1 MKFNDLK
8 NTLLSLDEGFRTEAG
23 KSVNRL
29 LTLRNW
35 LVGFYIVEFEQ
46 QGEERAEYGERLLV
60 KLAEALKRPSF
71 SWRALYQS
79 RQFYGAYP
87 KLQPVAVRFLSERK
101 ILQTS
106 AKLHLPEKQV
116 LEIGQALSA
125 QSDIPSLPPQQL
137 VNSLSFSHFVLIMAV
152 ENPLARAF
160 YEIESIRGNWS
171 VRELKRQIGSLLY
184 ERTGMT
190 EDKDELLRRVHQ
202 KADQMKPADFLRS
215 PYLFDFLEFPQGKL
229 VDESTLEQALLNH
242 LQEFLLELGT
252 GFCFEARQKR
262 ILIGNDW
269 HYVDLVF
276 YHRLL
281 KCHVLVDLKV
291 EDFKLDHAGQIN
303 GYVNYFK
310 ENVQTADD
318 NAPVGLLL
326 CTGKEEATVRYA
338 LGGLD
343 DNLFVREY
351 RIYLPDEAALKEFIE
366 REKSQQADLKT
377 KPGPV

>member
-1 MKFNDLK
+1 VHFTHLQQ
-8 NTLLSLDEGFRTEAG
+8 TLSVLDESFRLEAG

-46 QGEERAEYGERLLV
+46 RGEDRAEYGDGLLT
-60 KLAEALKRPSF
+60 KLAASLRRPSF

-79 RQFYGAYP
+79 RQFYLTYP
-87 KLQPVAVRFLSERK
+87 KLEPAVTDFLGERK

-106 AKLHLPEKQV
+106 AKLYLPEKQV
-116 LEIGQALSA
+116 VEIGQTVSA
-125 QSDIPSLPPQQL
+125 QSADIPSLPPKQL
-137 VNSLSFSHFVLIMAV
+137 INSLSFSHFVLIMAV

-160 YEIESIRGNWS
+160 YEVESIRGNWS

-184 ERTGMT
+184 ERTGRT
-190 EDKDELLRRVHQ
+190 QDKDELLRRVHQ
-202 KADQMKPADFLRS
+202 KADALRPADFLRS
-215 PYLFDFLEFPQGKL
+215 PYLFDFLDFPEGKL
-229 VDESTLEQALLNH
+229 VDESTLEQALLDH
-242 LQEFLLELGT
+242 LQDFLLELGT

-262 ILIGNDW
+262 ILIGDDW

-303 GYVNYFK
+303 GYVNFFK
-310 ENVQTADD
+310 ENVQAEGD
-318 NAPVGLLL
+318 NPPVGLLL
-326 CTGKEEATVRYA
+326 CTGRHESAVRYA

-343 DNLFVREY
+343 ENLFVHQY
-351 RIYLPDEAALKEFIE
+351 RLYLPDEADLKAFIE
-366 REKSQQADLKT
+366 REKEMRM
-377 KPGPV
+377 P

>member
-1 MKFNDLK
+1 
-8 NTLLSLDEGFRTEAG
+8 
-23 KSVNRL
+23 
-29 LTLRNW
+29 
-35 LVGFYIVEFEQ
+35 
-46 QGEERAEYGERLLV
+46 
-60 KLAEALKRPSF
+60 
-71 SWRALYQS
+71 
-79 RQFYGAYP
+79 
-87 KLQPVAVRFLSERK
+87 
-101 ILQTS
+101 
-106 AKLHLPEKQV
+106 
-116 LEIGQALSA
+116 
-125 QSDIPSLPPQQL
+125 
-137 VNSLSFSHFVLIMAV
+137 
-152 ENPLARAF
+152 NPLARAF

-190 EDKDELLRRVHQ
+190 EHKDELLRRAHQ

-215 PYLFDFLEFPQGKL
+215 PYLFDFLGFPQGKL
-229 VDESTLEQALLNH
+229 VDESTLEQALLDH

-262 ILIGNDW
+262 ILLGNDW

-310 ENVQTADD
+310 ENVRSAGD

-326 CTGKEEATVRYA
+326 CTGREEATVRYA

-351 RIYLPDEAALKEFIE
+351 RIYLPDESELKDFIE
-366 REKSQQADLKT
+366 RERSHSSM
-377 KPGPV
+377 PIPNPS

>member
-1 MKFNDLK
+1 VHFTHLQQ
-8 NTLLSLDEGFRTEAG
+8 TLSVLDESFRLEAG

-46 QGEERAEYGERLLV
+46 RGEDRAEYGERLLER
-60 KLAEALKRPSF
+60 LAEGLDKKHFSHRNLKLF
-71 SWRALYQS
+71 
-79 RQFYGAYP
+79 RQFYFAYP
-87 KLQPVAVRFLSERK
+87 QFLHVASALPIQKRIRQTLSDELQS
-101 ILQTS
+101 IDSQII
-106 AKLHLPEKQV
+106 
-116 LEIGQALSA
+116 EIGQTVSA

-137 VNSLSFSHFVLIMAV
+137 VNSLSFSHFVLIMSV

-160 YEIESIRGNWS
+160 YEVESIRGNWS

-190 EDKDELLRRVHQ
+190 QDKDELLRRVHQ
-202 KADQMKPADFLRS
+202 KADALRPADFLRS
-215 PYLFDFLEFPQGKL
+215 PYLFDFLGFPEGKL
-229 VDESTLEQALLNH
+229 VDESTLEQALLDH
-242 LQEFLLELGT
+242 LQDFLLELGT

-262 ILIGNDW
+262 ILIGDDW

-303 GYVNYFK
+303 GYVNFFK
-310 ENVQTADD
+310 ENVQAEGD
-318 NAPVGLLL
+318 NPPVGLLL
-326 CTGKEEATVRYA
+326 CTGRHEAAVRYA

-343 DNLFVREY
+343 ENLFVRQY
-351 RIYLPDEAALKEFIE
+351 RLYLPDEADLKAFIE
-366 REKSQQADLKT
+366 REKEMRTL
-377 KPGPV
+377 